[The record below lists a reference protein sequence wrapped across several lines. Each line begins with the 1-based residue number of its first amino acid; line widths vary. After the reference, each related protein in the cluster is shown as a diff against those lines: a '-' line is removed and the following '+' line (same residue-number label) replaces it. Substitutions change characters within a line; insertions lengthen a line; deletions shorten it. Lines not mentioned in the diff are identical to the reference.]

1 MHACRLIVN
10 NRLFSGSLWTS
21 IQNIT
26 LQDLNI
32 FQLYCTSVS
41 LSEVKITVSSA
52 SRIIPVLHLCTVS
65 LTWILVAHY
74 TIYCFVKLIS
84 SVPFM
89 PYSAIFIFFYLISKL
104 LRDITG
110 VRLSQVKWNKLNE
123 NNIILLYKTLPST
136 QHTTVHTFTLYPNN
150 LIVYLVFAMQ
160 FYFFHSLTILKIK
173 NSEINV
179 VSCGSVQIQIKI

>member
-1 MHACRLIVN
+1 MHAWRLIVN

-21 IQNIT
+21 IQNIP
-26 LQDLNI
+26 LQDLNF

-52 SRIIPVLHLCTVS
+52 SRIILHLCTVS

-123 NNIILLYKTLPST
+123 NNNILLYKTLPST
-136 QHTTVHTFTLYPNN
+136 QHTTVHAFTLYPNN
-150 LIVYLVFAMQ
+150 PIVYLVLPCSSISFIVK
-160 FYFFHSLTILKIK
+160 FL
-173 NSEINV
+173 V
-179 VSCGSVQIQIKI
+179 